1 MVNKIVHF
9 SDLHLRLFKD
19 HDLYR
24 KIITDMLDKFKEI
37 KPDRIVFTGDLVHSK
52 NQMTPELIEIVAWVL
67 TECTKIA
74 KTVLIPGNH
83 DFLNNNLNRLDA
95 LTPIIDSLKNPEIIY
110 YRDRGVYEDENVS
123 WCVYSQ
129 FQGNIPPEIS
139 EAKGYKIG
147 LFHDPI
153 QGLTTDTGY
162 DFGDHA
168 YDINKFKG
176 LDVVLCGDIHKRQTI
191 WLDQEIEVD
200 EDDVENYLKKGWDV
214 INGGKIKR
222 KTRIVQVGSTIQQ
235 NFGEKVR
242 NHGFGIYNVKKDEY
256 EFVDL
261 VNPRPFL
268 TFKITDIEDLE
279 HGTEKLTNY

>member
-24 KIITDMLDKFKEI
+24 QIITDMLEKFKEI

-95 LTPIIDSLKNPEIIY
+95 LTPIIDSLDNSEIVY
-110 YRDRGVYEDENVS
+110 YRDRGIYEDENIS

-139 EAKGYKIG
+139 DAKGYKIG

-176 LDVVLCGDIHKRQTI
+176 LDIVLCGDIHKRQ
-191 WLDQEIEVD
+191 
-200 EDDVENYLKKGWDV
+200 V
-214 INGGKIKR
+214 IDIPGGKKAYM
-222 KTRIVQVGSTIQQ
+222 VGSTIQQ

-242 NHGFGIYNVKKDEY
+242 NHGFGIYNVEKDEY

>member
-1 MVNKIVHF
+1 MINTLVHF

-24 KIITDMLDKFKEI
+24 QILTDMLEKFKEI
-37 KPDRIVFTGDLVHSK
+37 GPDRIVFTGDLVHSK
-52 NQMTPELIEIVAWVL
+52 NQMTPELIEIVAWTL

-74 KTVLIPGNH
+74 KTILIPGNH

-95 LTPIIDSLKNPEIIY
+95 LTPIIDSLDNSDIVY
-110 YRDRGVYEDENVS
+110 YRDRGVYEDENIS

-129 FQGNIPPEIS
+129 FQGNVPPEIS

-168 YDINKFKG
+168 YEIEKFKG
-176 LDVVLCGDIHKRQTI
+176 LDLVLCGDIHKRQVI
-191 WLDQEIEVD
+191 DIPD
-200 EDDVENYLKKGWDV
+200 GKKAYM
-214 INGGKIKR
+214 
-222 KTRIVQVGSTIQQ
+222 VGSTIQQ
-235 NFGEKVR
+235 NFGEKVTK
-242 NHGFGIYNVKKDEY
+242 HGFGIYDVKKDKY
-256 EFVDL
+256 KFVDL
-261 VNPRPFL
+261 TNPRPFL
-268 TFKITDIEDLE
+268 AFKITSIEDLE
-279 HGTEKLTNY
+279 NGTEKLTNY